1 MHRTYE
7 LYFRKDH
14 AVTFRPLTSP
24 PKEIIGRARALLHEH
39 EADEVEVREAGRILF
54 ILTP

>member
-14 AVTFRPLTSP
+14 AVTFRPLTSSP
-24 PKEIIGRARALLHEH
+24 AEIISRARVLLREH
-39 EADEVEVREAGRILF
+39 EADEVEVREAGQILF
-54 ILTP
+54 TLTP